1 MARPQRSPPPPCH
14 DTTLPPRRT
23 LSSVCHKVVRHV
35 PLCHAHHDFS
45 PPNSQNP
52 DAPRSNSCSQANPL
66 HQTWVP
72 AHPYQL
78 TTRQEFPSES
88 STVNRSCFPL
98 VSTLH
103 LPAVGSS
110 SKHISKEAAFSFSL
124 VCDTHTCKTLS
135 CIITCS
141 ATALPLSLSRPYQR
155 LC

>member
-35 PLCHAHHDFS
+35 PLRHAHDDFS

-88 STVNRSCFPL
+88 STGDSFPFSISL
-98 VSTLH
+98 QNPKVAGQSIH
-103 LPAVGSS
+103 
-110 SKHISKEAAFSFSL
+110 KHCIIYQMHAISKNIQMLGYS
-124 VCDTHTCKTLS
+124 
-135 CIITCS
+135 
-141 ATALPLSLSRPYQR
+141 ALPPAFCPHR
-155 LC
+155 